1 VQALWSIDTA
11 SGDYPAVEGLISGTL
26 MATRLGGP
34 ALSLNPHWVD
44 DIVTGM
50 LTARGL
56 APVAT
61 DFHERVVDL
70 AERARGSINARLG
83 VSR

>member
-1 VQALWSIDTA
+1 
-11 SGDYPAVEGLISGTL
+11 
-26 MATRLGGP
+26 
-34 ALSLNPHWVD
+34 VD

-70 AERARGSINARLG
+70 AERARGSINTRLG